1 MSTPPATHSL
11 LSGHT
16 FGRDH
21 AQPQPLSV
29 PLQQGQVFSNPV
41 QMGSPAPSVVQ
52 AQTGPVPCD
61 LDHLV
66 RSIGEW

>member
-16 FGRDH
+16 FGRH
-21 AQPQPLSV
+21 HTQPQPLPV
-29 PLQQGQVFSNPV
+29 PLQQGQASNV
-41 QMGSPAPSVVQ
+41 AQMGGDAPQAVQ
-52 AQTGPVPCD
+52 AQAAPTPCD

>member
-16 FGRDH
+16 FGRH
-21 AQPQPLSV
+21 HTQPPPLPV
-29 PLQQGQVFSNPV
+29 PLQQGQASNLA
-41 QMGSPAPSVVQ
+41 QMAGDAPPAVQ
-52 AQTGPVPCD
+52 AQAGHTPCD